1 MKYITFEQLFAKLY
15 NENKLILLKHCSS
28 AWQKSFIKSLEKGR
42 TVVDF
47 ADPLTREQAVNYTQA
62 FVQGMVRPSLL
73 YNLQLVP
80 ELLPVLAAF
89 EAPNGSYI
97 AVTDQAYYLLPKVA
111 QTGNVAVLELPLELE
126 GKQPFVPGQSVSH
139 EQKDVIASIFAGS
152 LYVQDTDFG
161 EDRKRF
167 YASYVKNIVQHN
179 IMEQTTV
186 SDDIKFYR
194 FLCMAASLTGT
205 VVNYSS
211 LANGV
216 GITAPTAKQWLQFLE
231 GTGVVYL
238 VQPMADV
245 PGKRLMKAP
254 KLYFRD
260 TGVAAYLLQINDQM
274 ALTKSVYLKNLL
286 DNYVVN
292 QIRESYLEQ
301 GVEPQLMYYQDSN
314 YKKISLIMCV
324 EKVLYPMIISKDDY
338 SVNKVKKTLAL
349 LDVYA
354 AKHGV
359 VVGSGCIIGMGKEA
373 AILEKGLYYL
383 PAAYL

>member
-1 MKYITFEQLFAKLY
+1 MKYVSFEQLFAQNY

-28 AWQKSFIKSLEKGR
+28 AWQKSFIKSLEEGR
-42 TVVDF
+42 IVVDF
-47 ADPLTREQAVNYTQA
+47 ADPLTREQAMNYTQA
-62 FVQGMVRPSLL
+62 FVQGMVRPALL

-80 ELLPVLAAF
+80 DLLPILAAC

-97 AVTDQAYYLLPKVA
+97 AVTDQAYYLLPKVI

-126 GKQPFVPGQSVSH
+126 GKQPFVPSESVND

-152 LYVQDTDFG
+152 LYVQDTDLG

-167 YASYVKNIVQHN
+167 YASYVKNIVQHK

-194 FLCMAASLTGT
+194 FLCVAASLTGT

-238 VQPMADV
+238 VQPMAAV

-274 ALTKSVYLKNLL
+274 ALTQSVYLKNLL

-324 EKVLYPMIISKDDY
+324 ENVLYPIIISKDDY
-338 SVNKVKKTLAL
+338 SVNKVKKTFAL

-354 AKHGV
+354 AEHGV

-373 AILEKGLYYL
+373 AILEKGLYSL

>member
-1 MKYITFEQLFAKLY
+1 MKSVYFEQLFAQLY
-15 NENKLILLKHCSS
+15 NKNKLILLKHCSS
-28 AWQKSFIKSLEKGR
+28 AWQKSFIKSLEER
-42 TVVDF
+42 CTVVDF
-47 ADPLTREQAVNYTQA
+47 ADPLIREQAVNYTQA
-62 FVQGMVRPSLL
+62 CVQGMDRPALL

-80 ELLPVLAAF
+80 DLLPILTAF

-97 AVTDQAYYLLPKVA
+97 AVTDQAYYLLSKVA

-126 GKQPFVPGQSVSH
+126 GKQPFVPGQSVSD

-161 EDRKRF
+161 KDRKRF
-167 YASYVKNIVQHN
+167 YASHVKNIVQHK

-238 VQPMADV
+238 VQPMAAV

-274 ALTKSVYLKNLL
+274 ALTQSVYLKNLL

-292 QIRESYLEQ
+292 QIRESYLDQ

-314 YKKISLIMCV
+314 YKKISLIICI
-324 EKVLYPMIISKDDY
+324 ENVLYPIIISKDDY
-338 SVNKVKKTLAL
+338 SVNKVKKTFAL

-354 AKHGV
+354 AEHGA

-383 PAAYL
+383 PTAYL

>member
-1 MKYITFEQLFAKLY
+1 MKYLSFEQLFAQNY

-28 AWQKSFIKSLEKGR
+28 AWQKSFIKSLEEGR

-73 YNLQLVP
+73 YNLQLMP
-80 ELLPVLAAF
+80 DLLPILAVCDV
-89 EAPNGSYI
+89 PNGSYI

-111 QTGNVAVLELPLELE
+111 QTSNVAVLELPLELE
-126 GKQPFVPGQSVSH
+126 GKQPFVPGQSVIH
-139 EQKDVIASIFAGS
+139 EQKDVIASIFAGN
-152 LYVQDTDFG
+152 LHVQDTDFG

-167 YASYVKNIVQHN
+167 YASYVKNIVQHK

-238 VQPMADV
+238 VQPMAAV

-274 ALTKSVYLKNLL
+274 ALTQSVYLKNLL

-292 QIRESYLEQ
+292 KIRESYLEQ

-324 EKVLYPMIISKDDY
+324 ENVLYPIIISKDDY
-338 SVNKVKKTLAL
+338 SVNKVKKTFAL

-354 AKHGV
+354 AEHGA

-383 PAAYL
+383 PTAYL

>member
-1 MKYITFEQLFAKLY
+1 MKYLSFEQLFAKLY
-15 NENKLILLKHCSS
+15 NENELILLKHCSS
-28 AWQKSFIKSLEKGR
+28 AWQKSFIKSLEEER
-42 TVVDF
+42 TVIDF

-62 FVQGMVRPSLL
+62 FVQGMDRPALL

-80 ELLPVLAAF
+80 DLLPILAACDV
-89 EAPNGSYI
+89 PNGSYI
-97 AVTDQAYYLLPKVA
+97 AVTDQAYYLLSKVA
-111 QTGNVAVLELPLELE
+111 QTSNLAVLELPLELE
-126 GKQPFVPGQSVSH
+126 GKQPFVPGQSMSQ

-152 LYVQDTDFG
+152 LHVQDTDFG

-167 YASYVKNIVQHN
+167 YASYVKNIVQHK

-274 ALTKSVYLKNLL
+274 ALTQSVYLKNLL

-292 QIRESYLEQ
+292 KIRESYLEQ

-324 EKVLYPMIISKDDY
+324 ENVLYPIIISKDDY
-338 SVNKVKKTLAL
+338 SVNKVKKTFAL

-354 AKHGV
+354 AEHGV

>member
-1 MKYITFEQLFAKLY
+1 MKYVSFEQLFAQLY
-15 NENKLILLKHCSS
+15 KENKLIILKHCSS
-28 AWQKSFIKSLEKGR
+28 AWQKGFIKSLEEER
-42 TVVDF
+42 TVIDF

-80 ELLPVLAAF
+80 ELLPVLAACGV
-89 EAPNGSYI
+89 PNGSYI
-97 AVTDQAYYLLPKVA
+97 AVTDQAYYLLPKVS

-126 GKQPFVPGQSVSH
+126 GKQPFVPGQSVSE

-152 LYVQDTDFG
+152 LHVQNTDFG

-167 YASYVKNIVQHN
+167 YASYVKNIVQHK

-238 VQPMADV
+238 LQPMADV

-274 ALTKSVYLKNLL
+274 VLTQSVYLKNLL
-286 DNYVVN
+286 DNYIVN

-301 GVEPQLMYYQDSN
+301 GVEPWLMYYQDSN

-338 SVNKVKKTLAL
+338 SVNKVKKTFAL

-354 AKHGV
+354 AEHGA

-383 PAAYL
+383 SAAYL

>member
-1 MKYITFEQLFAKLY
+1 M
-15 NENKLILLKHCSS
+15 
-28 AWQKSFIKSLEKGR
+28 
-42 TVVDF
+42 
-47 ADPLTREQAVNYTQA
+47 
-62 FVQGMVRPSLL
+62 
-73 YNLQLVP
+73 
-80 ELLPVLAAF
+80 
-89 EAPNGSYI
+89 
-97 AVTDQAYYLLPKVA
+97 
-111 QTGNVAVLELPLELE
+111 AVLELPLELE
-126 GKQPFVPGQSVSH
+126 SKQPFVPGQSVSE

-167 YASYVKNIVQHN
+167 YASYVKNIVQHK

-194 FLCMAASLTGT
+194 FLCMVASLTGT
-205 VVNYSS
+205 VVNYSN

-354 AKHGV
+354 AEHGV
-359 VVGSGCIIGMGKEA
+359 VVGSGCIIGMDKEA

>member
-1 MKYITFEQLFAKLY
+1 MKYVSFEQLFAKLY

-28 AWQKSFIKSLEKGR
+28 AWQKSFIKSLEEER
-42 TVVDF
+42 TVIDF

-62 FVQGMVRPSLL
+62 FVQGMDRPSLL

-80 ELLPVLAAF
+80 DLLPILTAC

-97 AVTDQAYYLLPKVA
+97 AVTDQAYYLLPKVS
-111 QTGNVAVLELPLELE
+111 QTGNVAVLELPLELK

-139 EQKDVIASIFAGS
+139 EQKNVIASIFAGS

-167 YASYVKNIVQHN
+167 YASYVKNIVQHK

-260 TGVAAYLLQINDQM
+260 TGVTAYLLQINDQM
-274 ALTKSVYLKNLL
+274 ALAQSVYLKNLL

-324 EKVLYPMIISKDDY
+324 ENVLYPIIISKDDY
-338 SVNKVKKTLAL
+338 SVNKVKKTFAL

-354 AKHGV
+354 AEHGA

>member
-1 MKYITFEQLFAKLY
+1 MKYVSFEQLFAKLY

-28 AWQKSFIKSLEKGR
+28 AWQKSFIKSLEEGR
-42 TVVDF
+42 TVIDF
-47 ADPLTREQAVNYTQA
+47 ADPLIREQAVNYTQA
-62 FVQGMVRPSLL
+62 FVQGMDRHALL

-80 ELLPVLAAF
+80 DLLPILTAC

-97 AVTDQAYYLLPKVA
+97 AVMDQAYYLLSKVA
-111 QTGNVAVLELPLELE
+111 QTSNVAVLELPLELE
-126 GKQPFVPGQSVSH
+126 GKQPFVPGQSVSD

-152 LYVQDTDFG
+152 LYVQDTDLG

-167 YASYVKNIVQHN
+167 YASYVKNIVQHK

-238 VQPMADV
+238 VQPMAAV

-274 ALTKSVYLKNLL
+274 ALTQSVYLKNLL

-301 GVEPQLMYYQDSN
+301 GIEPQLVYYQDSN

-324 EKVLYPMIISKDDY
+324 ENVLYPIIISKDDY
-338 SVNKVKKTLAL
+338 SVNKVKKTFAL

-354 AKHGV
+354 AEHGA

>member
-1 MKYITFEQLFAKLY
+1 MKYVSFEQFFAQLY
-15 NENKLILLKHCSS
+15 KENKLILLKHCSS
-28 AWQKSFIKSLEKGR
+28 AWQKSFIKCLEEGR

-80 ELLPVLAAF
+80 ELLPVLAACGV
-89 EAPNGSYI
+89 PNGSYI

-126 GKQPFVPGQSVSH
+126 GKQPFVPGQSVSE
-139 EQKDVIASIFAGS
+139 EQKDVMASIFAGS
-152 LYVQDTDFG
+152 LYVQNTDLG

-167 YASYVKNIVQHN
+167 YASYVKNIVQHK

-238 VQPMADV
+238 VQPMAAV

-314 YKKISLIMCV
+314 YKKISLIICV
-324 EKVLYPMIISKDDY
+324 ENVLYPIIISKDDY
-338 SVNKVKKTLAL
+338 SVNKVKKTFAL

-354 AKHGV
+354 AEHGT
-359 VVGSGCIIGMGKEA
+359 VVGSGCIIGMGKKA

>member
-1 MKYITFEQLFAKLY
+1 MKYVSFEQFFAQNY

-28 AWQKSFIKSLEKGR
+28 AWQKGFIKSLEKGR

-80 ELLPVLAAF
+80 ELLPVLAACGV
-89 EAPNGSYI
+89 PNGSYI
-97 AVTDQAYYLLPKVA
+97 AVTDQAYYLLPKVV

-126 GKQPFVPGQSVSH
+126 GKHPFVPGQSVSE

-152 LYVQDTDFG
+152 LHVQNTDFG

-167 YASYVKNIVQHN
+167 YASYVKNIVQHK

-238 VQPMADV
+238 VQPMAAV

-274 ALTKSVYLKNLL
+274 ALTQSVYLKNLL

-324 EKVLYPMIISKDDY
+324 ENVLYPIIISKDDY
-338 SVNKVKKTLAL
+338 SVNKVKKTFAL

-354 AKHGV
+354 AEHGT

-383 PAAYL
+383 SAAYL

>member
-1 MKYITFEQLFAKLY
+1 MKYLSFEQLLAKLY

-28 AWQKSFIKSLEKGR
+28 AWQKSFIKSLEEGR
-42 TVVDF
+42 IVIDF
-47 ADPLTREQAVNYTQA
+47 ADPLIREQAVNYTQV
-62 FVQGMVRPSLL
+62 FVQGIDRPALL

-80 ELLPVLAAF
+80 ELVPILAAC
-89 EAPNGSYI
+89 EAHNGSYI
-97 AVTDQAYYLLPKVA
+97 AVTDQAYYLLPKVI

-126 GKQPFVPGQSVSH
+126 GKQPFVPGQSVSD

-152 LYVQDTDFG
+152 LYVQDTDLG

-167 YASYVKNIVQHN
+167 YASYVKNIVQHK

-238 VQPMADV
+238 VQPLAEV

-274 ALTKSVYLKNLL
+274 ALTQSVYLKNLL

-314 YKKISLIMCV
+314 YKKISLIICV
-324 EKVLYPMIISKDDY
+324 ENVLYPIIISKDDY
-338 SVNKVKKTLAL
+338 SVNKVMKTFAV

-354 AKHGV
+354 AEHGV

>member
-1 MKYITFEQLFAKLY
+1 MKYVSFEQFFAQLY
-15 NENKLILLKHCSS
+15 KENKLILLKHCSS

-62 FVQGMVRPSLL
+62 FVQGMDRPVLL

-80 ELLPVLAAF
+80 DLLLFLTAF
-89 EAPNGSYI
+89 EASNGSYI
-97 AVTDQAYYLLPKVA
+97 AVTDLAYYLLPKVA

-139 EQKDVIASIFAGS
+139 EQKDVIVSIFAGS

-167 YASYVKNIVQHN
+167 YASYVKNIVQHK

-216 GITAPTAKQWLQFLE
+216 GITAPTAKQWLQFLK

-238 VQPMADV
+238 VQPMTDV

-274 ALTKSVYLKNLL
+274 ALTQSVYLKNLL

-324 EKVLYPMIISKDDY
+324 ENVLYPIIISKDDY
-338 SVNKVKKTLAL
+338 SVNKVKKTFAL

-354 AKHGV
+354 AEHGA

>member
-1 MKYITFEQLFAKLY
+1 MNNSSHNFIIKTNSSYSSTALALGKKVLS
-15 NENKLILLKHCSS
+15 KALK
-28 AWQKSFIKSLEKGR
+28 KGR

-62 FVQGMVRPSLL
+62 FVQGMDRPSLL

-80 ELLPVLAAF
+80 ELLPILAVCDV
-89 EAPNGSYI
+89 PNGSYI
-97 AVTDQAYYLLPKVA
+97 AVTDQAYYLLPKVS

-126 GKQPFVPGQSVSH
+126 GKQPFVPGQSVSK

-167 YASYVKNIVQHN
+167 YTSYVKNIVQHK
-179 IMEQTTV
+179 IMEQTMV

-194 FLCMAASLTGT
+194 FLCMAAGLTGT

-274 ALTKSVYLKNLL
+274 ALTQSVYLKNLL

-324 EKVLYPMIISKDDY
+324 ENVLYPIIISKDDY
-338 SVNKVKKTLAL
+338 SVNKVKKTFAL

-354 AKHGV
+354 AEHGV

>member
-1 MKYITFEQLFAKLY
+1 MKSFSFGQTFAKL
-15 NENKLILLKHCSS
+15 NTENKLILLRHCSS

-80 ELLPVLAAF
+80 ELLPVLAACGV
-89 EAPNGSYI
+89 PNGSYI
-97 AVTDQAYYLLPKVA
+97 AVTDQAYYLLPKVI
-111 QTGNVAVLELPLELE
+111 QTGNVAVLELPLELD
-126 GKQPFVPGQSVSH
+126 GKHPFVPGQSVSH

-152 LYVQDTDFG
+152 LYVQNTDLG

-167 YASYVKNIVQHN
+167 YASYIKNTVQHK

-274 ALTKSVYLKNLL
+274 ALTQSVYLKNLL

-301 GVEPQLMYYQDSN
+301 GIEPQLVYYQDSN
-314 YKKISLIMCV
+314 YKKISLIMCA
-324 EKVLYPMIISKDDY
+324 ENVLCPIIISKDDY
-338 SVNKVKKTLAL
+338 SINKVKKTFAL

-354 AKHGV
+354 AEHGA

>member
-1 MKYITFEQLFAKLY
+1 MEAFL
-15 NENKLILLKHCSS
+15 ENIKGLQQNKALILIRHCSS
-28 AWQKSFIKSLEKGR
+28 AWQKGFIKSLEVGR

-62 FVQGMVRPSLL
+62 FVQGMAGPALL
-73 YNLQLVP
+73 YNLQLMP
-80 ELLPVLAAF
+80 DLLPILAASD
-89 EAPNGSYI
+89 APNGSYI
-97 AVTDQAYYLLPKVA
+97 AVTDQAYYLLPKVV

-126 GKQPFVPGQSVSH
+126 GKHPFVPGQSVSE

-152 LYVQDTDFG
+152 LHVQNTDFG

-167 YASYVKNIVQHN
+167 YASYVKNIVQHK

-260 TGVAAYLLQINDQM
+260 AGVAAYLLQINDQM
-274 ALTKSVYLKNLL
+274 ALTQSVYLKNLL

-314 YKKISLIMCV
+314 YKKISLIICV
-324 EKVLYPMIISKDDY
+324 ENVLYPIIISKDDY
-338 SVNKVKKTLAL
+338 SVNKVKKTFAL

-354 AKHGV
+354 AEHGT
-359 VVGSGCIIGMGKEA
+359 VVGSGCIIGMGKKA

-383 PAAYL
+383 PVAYL

>member
-1 MKYITFEQLFAKLY
+1 MKYVSFEQLFAKLY

-28 AWQKSFIKSLEKGR
+28 SWQKSFIKSLEERR

-62 FVQGMVRPSLL
+62 FVQGMDRPVLL
-73 YNLQLVP
+73 HNLQLVP
-80 ELLPVLAAF
+80 DLLPILAVCD
-89 EAPNGSYI
+89 APNGSYI
-97 AVTDQAYYLLPKVA
+97 AVTDQAYYLLSKVA

-126 GKQPFVPGQSVSH
+126 GKQPFVPGQSVSE

-152 LYVQDTDFG
+152 LYVHDTDFG

-167 YASYVKNIVQHN
+167 YASYIKNIVQHK

-205 VVNYSS
+205 VVNYSR

-216 GITAPTAKQWLQFLE
+216 GITAPTAKQWLQFLK

-238 VQPMADV
+238 VQPMTDV

-274 ALTKSVYLKNLL
+274 ALTQSVYLKNLL

-324 EKVLYPMIISKDDY
+324 ENVLYPIIISKDDY
-338 SVNKVKKTLAL
+338 SVNKVKKTFAL

-354 AKHGV
+354 AEHGA

>member
-1 MKYITFEQLFAKLY
+1 M
-15 NENKLILLKHCSS
+15 
-28 AWQKSFIKSLEKGR
+28 
-42 TVVDF
+42 
-47 ADPLTREQAVNYTQA
+47 NYTQA

-80 ELLPVLAAF
+80 DLLPILTAF

-97 AVTDQAYYLLPKVA
+97 VVTDQACYLLPKVA
-111 QTGNVAVLELPLELE
+111 QTSNLAVLELPLELE
-126 GKQPFVPGQSVSH
+126 GKQHFVPGQSVSE

-167 YASYVKNIVQHN
+167 YASYIKNIVQHK

-238 VQPMADV
+238 VQPMAAV

-274 ALTKSVYLKNLL
+274 ALTQSVYLKNLL

-314 YKKISLIMCV
+314 YKKISLIICV
-324 EKVLYPMIISKDDY
+324 ENVLYPIIISKDDY
-338 SVNKVKKTLAL
+338 SVNKVKKTFAL

-354 AKHGV
+354 AEHGV

-373 AILEKGLYYL
+373 VLLEKGLYYL